1 MIPTLFPTTIRQYSW
16 KVQHLV
22 SSVPRCYRRLLK
34 EEGLLHTLINMAL
47 SQMFILDVSL
57 HEFQNNLTFKKK
69 KSTVGFLTLNI
80 RFFFFV
86 LSEIQYDF
94 ISFIKSLHFF
104 IYIFVTDLIQVKIGS
119 RSRQMWKSVKTLWVF
134 YGISSNAATID

>member
-1 MIPTLFPTTIRQYSW
+1 
-16 KVQHLV
+16 
-22 SSVPRCYRRLLK
+22 
-34 EEGLLHTLINMAL
+34 
-47 SQMFILDVSL
+47 MFILDVSL
-57 HEFQNNLTFKKK
+57 HEFQNNLTFKK

-94 ISFIKSLHFF
+94 IHFIKSLHFF

-119 RSRQMWKSVKTLWVF
+119 RSRQMWKSVKTLCYEF
-134 YGISSNAATID
+134 FMAYLQML

>member
-1 MIPTLFPTTIRQYSW
+1 MCRCMNFKITL
-16 KVQHLV
+16 
-22 SSVPRCYRRLLK
+22 
-34 EEGLLHTLINMAL
+34 L
-47 SQMFILDVSL
+47 S
-57 HEFQNNLTFKKK
+57 KKK

-119 RSRQMWKSVKTLWVF
+119 RSRQM
-134 YGISSNAATID
+134 

>member
-1 MIPTLFPTTIRQYSW
+1 
-16 KVQHLV
+16 
-22 SSVPRCYRRLLK
+22 
-34 EEGLLHTLINMAL
+34 MAL

-94 ISFIKSLHFF
+94 INFIKSLHFF

-119 RSRQMWKSVKTLWVF
+119 RSRQM
-134 YGISSNAATID
+134 